1 MNSPSPQL
9 LAVVIQELPT
19 AIALVRA
26 MFVKANPDAPVPT
39 SEEVLAAY
47 HTAVATTLATD
58 AAILA
63 AHPDN
68 G

>member
-1 MNSPSPQL
+1 MTPPSPQL
-9 LAVVIQELPT
+9 LAVVLQELPT
-19 AIALVRA
+19 AVALVRA
-26 MFVKANPDAPVPT
+26 VFAKTNPDVPVPT

-63 AHPDN
+63 AHPD
-68 G
+68 GV